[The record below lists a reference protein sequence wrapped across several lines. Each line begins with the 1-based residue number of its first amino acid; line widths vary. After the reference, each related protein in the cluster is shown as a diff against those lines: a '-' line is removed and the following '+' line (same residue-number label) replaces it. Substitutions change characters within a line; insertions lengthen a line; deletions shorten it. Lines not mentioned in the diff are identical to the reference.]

1 MLSGAEVY
9 EREREVS
16 AEAAAG
22 HVDDIHRFIADAGA
36 RCVYLITFRRDG
48 AAGEPPGGRLRRRL
62 DASTPSRRPCTSRP
76 PTSGAT
82 ATVGYLFVGLEPY
95 QTTSPAPHLRNVWVE
110 GHAELVEDGEAIDA
124 FYERR
129 REVTGRGDPHAG
141 DAGWRPLLI
150 SVSPRYL
157 RAEGFAEGLHP
168 VVLREGAFGPRR

>member
-16 AEAAAG
+16 AETAAA
-22 HVDDIHRFIADAGA
+22 HVDDIHRFIADASA
-36 RCVYLITFRRDG
+36 RCAYLVTFRRDG
-48 AAGEPPGGRLRRRL
+48 
-62 DASTPSRRPCTSRP
+62 RPVSRP
-76 PTSGAT
+76 VAAFVDGWTIHTITQAVHVKTSHVRHHPTA
-82 ATVGYLFVGLEPY
+82 GYLFVGLEPY
-95 QTTSPAPHLRNVWVE
+95 QTTSPAPHLANVWVE
-110 GHAELVEDGEAIDA
+110 GRAELVEDRAAIDA

-150 SVSPRYL
+150 SVAPRYL

-168 VVLREGAFGPRR
+168 VVLREGAFASPR